1 MASERLGLQPRKAC
15 QNPAIQFVKDLNLSA
30 FTAGFVAELVGFT
43 SSVAIVFQAAQAFGA
58 TPAQITSWRWPLGL
72 GKRLMPRYAVVL
84 TLLGA
89 IVYVAVRGQL
99 DWTAV
104 TFAFAMPVFVG
115 PHFTFA
121 AAVSLAVPLFV
132 VTMASQNLPGVAA
145 IRAAGYG
152 LDAPDGGED
161 ESHREAALITSLVTL
176 SCVVIAGV
184 GSAFW
189 GVVAGG
195 VALFVQQYGQQRRMP
210 VSGSASTTQAAGPLR
225 NP

>member
-1 MASERLGLQPRKAC
+1 MASDRLGLQPRKAC

-89 IVYVAVRGQL
+89 MVYVAACGQL
-99 DWTAV
+99 DWTTV
-104 TFAFAMPVFVG
+104 TFSFAMPVFVA
-115 PHFTFA
+115 PHFTV

-132 VTMASQNLPGVAA
+132 VTMASQNLPGLTRRTPVRTNRTGRRRLSLLWSRC
-145 IRAAGYG
+145 RA
-152 LDAPDGGED
+152 
-161 ESHREAALITSLVTL
+161 
-176 SCVVIAGV
+176 
-184 GSAFW
+184 W
-189 GVVAGG
+189 
-195 VALFVQQYGQQRRMP
+195 
-210 VSGSASTTQAAGPLR
+210 
-225 NP
+225 

>member
-1 MASERLGLQPRKAC
+1 MASDRLGLQPRKAC

-89 IVYVAVRGQL
+89 MVYVAACGQL
-99 DWTAV
+99 DWTTV
-104 TFAFAMPVFVG
+104 TFSFAMPVFVA
-115 PHFTFA
+115 PHFTV

-132 VTMASQNLPGVAA
+132 VTMASQNLPGLTRRTAVK
-145 IRAAGYG
+145 
-152 LDAPDGGED
+152 D

-176 SCVVIAGV
+176 SGVVIAGV

-189 GVVAGG
+189 GVAAGG
-195 VALFVQQYGQQRRMP
+195 AALFVQQYGQQRRMP

>member
-1 MASERLGLQPRKAC
+1 MASDRLGLQPRKAC

-89 IVYVAVRGQL
+89 MVYVAACGQL
-99 DWTAV
+99 DWTTV
-104 TFAFAMPVFVG
+104 TFSFAMPVFVA
-115 PHFTFA
+115 PHFTV

-189 GVVAGG
+189 GVAAGG
-195 VALFVQQYGQQRRMP
+195 AALFVQQYGQQRRMP

>member
-89 IVYVAVRGQL
+89 MVYVAACGQL
-99 DWTAV
+99 DWTTV
-104 TFAFAMPVFVG
+104 TFSFAMPVFVA
-115 PHFTFA
+115 PHFTV

-189 GVVAGG
+189 GGA
-195 VALFVQQYGQQRRMP
+195 ALFVQQYGQQRRMP